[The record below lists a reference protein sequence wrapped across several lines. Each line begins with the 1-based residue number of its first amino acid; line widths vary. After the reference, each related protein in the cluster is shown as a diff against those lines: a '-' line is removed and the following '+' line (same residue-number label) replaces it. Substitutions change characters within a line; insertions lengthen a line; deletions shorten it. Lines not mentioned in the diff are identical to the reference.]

1 MDTIKL
7 LFRDAVDYAGLF
19 PPASLS
25 LADTVINFNRYLL
38 SSAEPMLGRLVV
50 PVDQLDALQ
59 QTVDELISPVADLAP
74 VWRISALVPPL
85 NQPTEIDAW
94 EQAIREVNGFNA
106 DRPSHPVQRMRVDS
120 LEAKI
125 DLDQIGLETIETL
138 PIDCPLFI
146 EVDLHRDIE
155 RQIIQIRDWNDQP
168 QPGNHATQE
177 CRWLAK
183 IRTGGVTAE
192 QIPSLAD
199 VASFI
204 VNCARYQVPFK
215 ATAGLHHPLRNEY
228 RLTYQPNP
236 PIGTMHGFVNVFV
249 AALLTVEHDL
259 PTEVVQQILNDRE
272 PRNFRM
278 DPQGIGWG
286 EWAIPVARIAELRTK
301 SVQSFGSCSFT
312 EPSEELAQEFGHP
325 IFAR

>member
-7 LFRDAVDYAGLF
+7 LFWDAVDYAGLF

-25 LADTVINFNRYLL
+25 LHDTVVNFNRYLL
-38 SSAEPMLGRLVV
+38 SSAHPMLGRLVV
-50 PVDQLDALQ
+50 PVGQLDALQ
-59 QTVDELISPVADLAP
+59 QTVDDLISPVTDLAT
-74 VWRISALVPPL
+74 VWRISALLPPL

-94 EQAIREVNGFNA
+94 EEAMGAVNRFNA
-106 DRPSHPVQRMRVDS
+106 DRPCHPVQPMRIDS
-120 LEAKI
+120 LEGKI

-138 PIDCPLFI
+138 AVDCPLFI
-146 EVDLHRDIE
+146 EVDLLRDIE

-168 QPGNHATQE
+168 QPRTYATPE

-183 IRTGGVTAE
+183 IRTGGVAAE

-199 VASFI
+199 VANFI
-204 VNCARYQVPFK
+204 IGCARYQVPFK

-236 PIGTMHGFVNVFV
+236 PIGTMHGFVNVFM
-249 AALLTVEHDL
+249 AALLTVEYDL
-259 PTEVVQQILNDRE
+259 PTEIVQQILNDRE

-278 DPQGIGWG
+278 DRQGIGWG
-286 EWAIPVARIAELRTK
+286 EWTIPVARIAELRTK
-301 SVQSFGSCSFT
+301 SIQSFGSCSFT
-312 EPSEELAQEFGHP
+312 EPSEELAQEFGLP
-325 IFAR
+325 IFA